1 MANFIKSYNDGEYK
15 YLRYQTDVIPVPT
28 TAEAKINWGENATI
42 GLVSPVADEAYWI
55 DEYAPSHDPQ
65 YLTALTDAEKS
76 KLYGSW
82 PGLDFPDGSE
92 SNNILLRYNTVP
104 VTFTIGLKPTNTA
117 HDVTRLDYKLYTGND
132 TEIYHGH
139 PDEYSTASYSWG
151 NFTSYSTNYT
161 ADYPV
166 PKLYG
171 FLRYDPNPTPRKIP
185 ITYLTSDNGTLSG
198 PTAAYM
204 GDTVNLT
211 PVPDEGFAIDTITIN
226 GEPITGNSFTMP
238 NLTSVSAS
246 ASYTLTATGYV
257 LSVVNP
263 YGNHVFLSGFSGL
276 TNPPIISGYD
286 ETTTYGTANDAHY
299 TGWAYFAINSANPT
313 ANSISFVYSS
323 PIIVTSSPSDY
334 NSTARLWR
342 GVVDAGHITAHP
354 NALIAT
360 AKCNAPSAVITLP
373 LTST

>member
-15 YLRYQTDVIPVPT
+15 YLRVQSTALPDPS

-55 DEYAPSHDPQ
+55 SEYAPSHDPQ
-65 YLTALTDAEKS
+65 YLTALTDSEKS
-76 KLYGSW
+76 RLYGRG
-82 PGLDFPDGSE
+82 PGLDFPDGTD

-104 VTFTIGLKPTNTA
+104 ETFTIGLKPTDTTYS
-117 HDVTRLDYKLYTGND
+117 VTRLDYKLYTGND

-139 PDEYSTASYSWG
+139 PDVYYHGDWG
-151 NFTSYSTNYT
+151 YFTSYSTNYT
-161 ADYPV
+161 ADYPD

-171 FLRYDPNPTPRKIP
+171 FLLYNPNPTPRKIP
-185 ITYLTSDNGTLSG
+185 ITYLNTDNGTLSG

-211 PVPDEGFAIDTITIN
+211 TAPDEGFELGTITIN

-246 ASYTLTATGYV
+246 ASFTLTATGYV
-257 LSVVNP
+257 LAVINP
-263 YGNHVFLSGFSGL
+263 YGSHIFLSGFSGVN
-276 TNPPIISGYD
+276 NPPIISGD
-286 ETTTYGTANDAHY
+286 DGSTTYGTANDVHY
-299 TGWAYFAINSANPT
+299 TGWAYFTINSAKPN

-323 PIIVTSSPSDY
+323 PIIVTSAPSDY
-334 NSTARLWR
+334 NSTAKLWR
-342 GVVDAGHITAHP
+342 GVSDARGITAHP
-354 NALIAT
+354 EALIAT
-360 AKCNAPSAVITLP
+360 AKCYAPSAVITLP